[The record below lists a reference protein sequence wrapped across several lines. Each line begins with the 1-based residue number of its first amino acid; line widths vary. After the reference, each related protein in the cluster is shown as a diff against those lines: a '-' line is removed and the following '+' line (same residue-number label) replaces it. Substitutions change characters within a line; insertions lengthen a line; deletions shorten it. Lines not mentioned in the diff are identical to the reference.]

1 MAKKGEPMSKIMP
14 EKHSFEECYTNPL
27 SPDFKPDMYQHRMLC
42 LIHNKMEIPPYMQPL
57 LLKPADAQHCCAE
70 LFMA

>member
-1 MAKKGEPMSKIMP
+1 MSKITP
-14 EKHSFEECYTNPL
+14 ERHSFEECYTNPL
-27 SPDFKPDMYQHRMLC
+27 SPYFKANTYLHHMLY
-42 LIHNKMEIPPYMQPL
+42 LIHNRIEIPSYMQPL